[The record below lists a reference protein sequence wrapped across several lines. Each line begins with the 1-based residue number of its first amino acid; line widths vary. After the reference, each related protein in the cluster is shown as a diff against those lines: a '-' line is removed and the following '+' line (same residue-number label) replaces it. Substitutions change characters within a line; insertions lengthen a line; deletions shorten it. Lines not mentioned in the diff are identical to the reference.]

1 MRVRDLPSAFRNA
14 IQAFTATRRVIMSAY
29 KNSEAKTISSQAP
42 AVSLSQRAGI
52 AAIGGILGVF
62 LLIGVGFANPNIIHD
77 AAHDARHANAF
88 PCH

>member
-1 MRVRDLPSAFRNA
+1 MNDNA
-14 IQAFTATRRVIMSAY
+14 NT
-29 KNSEAKTISSQAP
+29 KAKTVSIRAP
-42 AVSLSQRAGI
+42 SLSLSQRAGV

-62 LLIGVGFANPNIIHD
+62 LLIGVGFANPNIIHN

>member
-1 MRVRDLPSAFRNA
+1 MNDR
-14 IQAFTATRRVIMSAY
+14 M
-29 KNSEAKTISSQAP
+29 NSQAKTLSSQAP

-62 LLIGVGFANPNIIHD
+62 LLIGVGFANPDIIHN

>member
-1 MRVRDLPSAFRNA
+1 MNDQMNT
-14 IQAFTATRRVIMSAY
+14 Q
-29 KNSEAKTISSQAP
+29 AKTLSSQAP

-52 AAIGGILGVF
+52 AAIGCILGVF
-62 LLIGVGFANPNIIHD
+62 LLIGVGFANPDIIHN

>member
-1 MRVRDLPSAFRNA
+1 MNENTNSA
-14 IQAFTATRRVIMSAY
+14 
-29 KNSEAKTISSQAP
+29 AKTVSSQAP
-42 AVSLSQRAGI
+42 AVSLSQRAGV

-62 LLIGVGFANPNIIHD
+62 LLIGVGFANPSIIHN